1 MKTVKRLSVRALNR
15 LYKENPNISSS
26 DLNPQ
31 DEDTI
36 PLPSST
42 AWQIVR
48 YYWERS
54 VAEGKDPTPVARAY
68 ASYLHLDNLGTAPEV
83 ISTLFKQMPN
93 IFNLERKLKSSD
105 S

>member
-1 MKTVKRLSVRALNR
+1 MNR
-15 LYKENPNISSS
+15 FEAGMTLGINETKWVAGFKIS
-26 DLNPQ
+26 
-31 DEDTI
+31 T
-36 PLPSST
+36 
-42 AWQIVR
+42 
-48 YYWERS
+48 
-54 VAEGKDPTPVARAY
+54 EGKDPTPVARAY